1 MRSEPTIMYLFL
13 LSNMV
18 CSFLFFMYV
27 DLMAKLIKK
36 KKNIERR
43 IEDRFDIFEDIDE
56 KKKKKRE
63 KEIKRRNKK
72 KKENILYDTFYF
84 STSRMYIRTKRKS
97 DDDISSFFFYKLRW
111 NDFFLR
117 IGSITRVSC

>member
-1 MRSEPTIMYLFL
+1 
-13 LSNMV
+13 MV

-56 KKKKKRE
+56 KKNEKKKRE

-72 KKENILYDTFYF
+72 KKKISYTILFIFPPHACIYVQKGRATMI
-84 STSRMYIRTKRKS
+84 SRH
-97 DDDISSFFFYKLRW
+97 
-111 NDFFLR
+111 FFLQA
-117 IGSITRVSC
+117 TME

>member
-1 MRSEPTIMYLFL
+1 
-13 LSNMV
+13 MV

-56 KKKKKRE
+56 KKNE
-63 KEIKRRNKK
+63 KK
-72 KKENILYDTFYF
+72 KKERERNKKTKQKK
-84 STSRMYIRTKRKS
+84 KRK
-97 DDDISSFFFYKLRW
+97 ISYTILFIFPPHACIYVQKGRATMISRH
-111 NDFFLR
+111 FFLQA
-117 IGSITRVSC
+117 TME